1 MRLKVNSRDTIKENR
16 WEKTIG
22 FVPRIG
28 RRRLHHMVLV
38 IKRKGETKDSM
49 FRKFTR
55 SFIDEEI
62 VEKLR
67 KKQFYKK
74 PSLKRKEE
82 EKERRK
88 NRFSKHSKV
97 FKKIYKRV

>member
-1 MRLKVNSRDTIKENR
+1 
-16 WEKTIG
+16 
-22 FVPRIG
+22 
-28 RRRLHHMVLV
+28 MVFV
-38 IKRKGETKDSM
+38 IKRKGESKDSM

-62 VEKLR
+62 VDTLR

-82 EKERRK
+82 EKERMKKR
-88 NRFSKHSKV
+88 SLKHRKV
-97 FKKIYKRV
+97 FKKVFKRI

>member
-1 MRLKVNSRDTIKENR
+1 MV
-16 WEKTIG
+16 
-22 FVPRIG
+22 FVT
-28 RRRLHHMVLV
+28 
-38 IKRKGETKDSM
+38 KRKGETKDSM

-62 VEKLR
+62 VDTLR

-82 EKERRK
+82 EKERMK
-88 NRFSKHSKV
+88 NRSLRHRKV
-97 FKKIYKRV
+97 FKKVFRRI

>member
-1 MRLKVNSRDTIKENR
+1 MV
-16 WEKTIG
+16 
-22 FVPRIG
+22 FVT
-28 RRRLHHMVLV
+28 
-38 IKRKGETKDSM
+38 KRKGESKDSM

-62 VEKLR
+62 VDTLR

-82 EKERRK
+82 EKERMKKR
-88 NRFSKHSKV
+88 SLKHRKV
-97 FKKIYKRV
+97 FKKVYKRI

>member
-1 MRLKVNSRDTIKENR
+1 
-16 WEKTIG
+16 
-22 FVPRIG
+22 
-28 RRRLHHMVLV
+28 MVYV
-38 IKRKGETKDSM
+38 IKRKGESKDSM

-62 VEKLR
+62 VDTLR

-82 EKERRK
+82 EKERMK
-88 NRFSKHSKV
+88 NRSLRHRKV
-97 FKKIYKRV
+97 FKKVFRRI

>member
-1 MRLKVNSRDTIKENR
+1 
-16 WEKTIG
+16 
-22 FVPRIG
+22 
-28 RRRLHHMVLV
+28 MVLV

-62 VEKLR
+62 VDTLR
-67 KKQFYKK
+67 KKMFYKK

-82 EKERRK
+82 EKERMK
-88 NRFSKHSKV
+88 NRSLKRRKVV
-97 FKKIYKRV
+97 FKKVYKRI

>member
-1 MRLKVNSRDTIKENR
+1 
-16 WEKTIG
+16 
-22 FVPRIG
+22 
-28 RRRLHHMVLV
+28 MVLV

-62 VEKLR
+62 VDTLR
-67 KKQFYKK
+67 KKMFYKK

-82 EKERRK
+82 KIVFQNTKKSLKKYIKE
-88 NRFSKHSKV
+88 
-97 FKKIYKRV
+97 YD